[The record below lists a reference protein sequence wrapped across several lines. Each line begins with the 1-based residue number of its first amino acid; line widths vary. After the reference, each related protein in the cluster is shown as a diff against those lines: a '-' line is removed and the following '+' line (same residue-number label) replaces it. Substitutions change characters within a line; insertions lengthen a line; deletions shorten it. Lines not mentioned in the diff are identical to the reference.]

1 MKILVG
7 GQIVIPQELLDQFEL
22 SLGTEIEIL
31 PTEDGLLIR
40 RAKVQPASTVE
51 RMSGIL
57 PPGNPVEEL
66 GGVDAYI
73 SAVRG
78 GGPREIK

>member
-1 MKILVG
+1 MKIMVG
-7 GQIVIPQELLDQFEL
+7 GQIVIPQELREQFDL
-22 SLGTEIEIL
+22 SLGTEIEIT
-31 PTEDGLLIR
+31 PTKDGLLIR
-40 RAKVQPASTVE
+40 KSDKQPNCPVE

-57 PPGNPVEEL
+57 PPGNLIDES

-78 GGPREIK
+78 GGPRGL

>member
-1 MKILVG
+1 MKIMVG
-7 GQIVIPQELLDQFEL
+7 GQIIIPKELLDRYDL
-22 SLGTEIEIL
+22 SLGTEIEIV
-31 PTEDGLLIR
+31 PTEDGLLVR
-40 RAKVQPASTVE
+40 RSERQPDCPVE

-57 PPGNPVEEL
+57 PPGNIIEEL

-78 GGPREIK
+78 GGPRGL

>member
-7 GQIVIPQELLDQFEL
+7 GQIIIPQELREQFDL
-22 SLGTEIEIL
+22 SLGTEIEIT
-31 PTEDGLLIR
+31 PTKDGLLIR
-40 RAKVQPASTVE
+40 KSDMQPTSPVE

-57 PPGNPVEEL
+57 PPGNPIEES
-66 GGVDAYI
+66 GGIDAYI

-78 GGPREIK
+78 GGPRGL

>member
-7 GQIVIPQELLDQFEL
+7 GQIAIPQELRDEFDL
-22 SLGTEIEIL
+22 SLGTEIEIV
-31 PTEDGLLIR
+31 PTKEGLLIR
-40 RAKVQPASTVE
+40 KSEEQPASPVE

-57 PPGNPVEEL
+57 PPGNIVEEL

-73 SAVRG
+73 NAVRG
-78 GGPREIK
+78 GGPRGVK

>member
-1 MKILVG
+1 MKIMVG
-7 GQIVIPQELLDQFEL
+7 GQIVIPQELRDQFEL
-22 SLGTEIEIL
+22 SLGTEIDIT
-31 PTEDGLLIR
+31 PTEEGLLIR
-40 RAKVQPASTVE
+40 KSDKQPESPVE

-57 PPGNPVEEL
+57 PPGNPIEEL

-78 GGPREIK
+78 GGPRGL